1 MITVVLAAGLGE
13 RFSMQG
19 YPSPKP
25 ATMVDGKPMIVRV
38 LQEAAVRAPARIIL
52 NRIHRGWRIDELIYS
67 SGIDGIDAIELD
79 HTTRGP
85 AETLL
90 LGLENIEERQSV
102 LVLDC
107 DVLHPS
113 IVSETSSAMSCGAI
127 FCFED
132 FGQSPIFSY
141 VSCRPDGDVDRIAEK
156 EKISSKAC
164 SGAYFFPHAGRLREA
179 CRHVIRMGE
188 KSRGEYYI
196 SNVISRLLAEG
207 ERFIAPVYSP
217 YRCLGTPEQLR
228 EVCASE
234 QRTCEGLRLCFDLDG
249 TLVSHPAVRGDYA
262 TVSPIESNIDFLRHA
277 KARGAYII
285 VYTARRMRTH
295 GGDVKKV
302 VEDVGDVTRETIKR
316 FNIPCDELIFGKP
329 YAHFYIDDLAVPA
342 WGELEKWIGIYS
354 KCVSAR
360 RHNTVDMRKDHV
372 IKKSGNPGEPYF
384 YLNVPDKLRKFFPSL
399 ISVDVDTIKMDKIE
413 GEPASHAYASGSMRM
428 PDVHSIMQALE
439 EIHSYQD
446 APANFDVTRNYG
458 EKLRLRRGM
467 YDFARHGLEET
478 SDKMVRMLD
487 DYAKSGRIR
496 GCIVH
501 GDPVFSNIFLG
512 RNVRLIDPRGRQGEE
527 LSLFGDMVY
536 DFAKVHQSLSGYD
549 SIILKS
555 AFPKNRDEL
564 LSGFE
569 DHIRI
574 SFGEDV
580 LRDTRMVAASL
591 LLSLLPLHDDI
602 NVPAFVELF
611 HDRYGEFA

>member
-25 ATMVDGKPMIVRV
+25 ATMVDGRPMIVRV

-52 NRIHRGWRIDELIYS
+52 NRMHRGWRMDELIS
-67 SGIDGIDAIELD
+67 AAGIDGVDAMELQ

-90 LGLENIEERQSV
+90 FGLERIEDDQSV

-113 IVSETSSAMSCGAI
+113 IVSETSSVMSCGAI

-132 FGQSPIFSY
+132 IGQSPIFSY
-141 VSCRPDGDVDRIAEK
+141 VNCMPNGDVDGIAEK
-156 EKISSKAC
+156 EKISSRAC
-164 SGAYFFPHAGRLREA
+164 SGAYFFPNARRLREA

-188 KSRGEYYI
+188 KSCGEYYI
-196 SNVISRLLAEG
+196 SNVISRLLAQG

-228 EVCASE
+228 DVCAAE
-234 QRTCEGLRLCFDLDG
+234 QRPCEGLRLCFDLDG
-249 TLVSHPAVRGDYA
+249 TLVSHPAVRGDYS
-262 TVSPIESNIDFLRHA
+262 TVSPIDSNIDFLRHA
-277 KARGAYII
+277 KARGAHII

-295 GGDVKKV
+295 GGDVRKV
-302 VEDVGDVTRETIKR
+302 VEDVGDVTRETIKK

-342 WGELEKWIGIYS
+342 WGELEKWVGIYQ

-372 IKKSGNPGEPYF
+372 IKRSGNPGEPYF
-384 YLNVPDKLRKFFPSL
+384 YTNIPEGLRKLFPSV
-399 ISVDVDTIKMDKIE
+399 ISVDGDTIKMDKIE
-413 GEPASHAYASGSMRM
+413 GEPASHTYVSGFMCPS
-428 PDVHSIMQALE
+428 DLKCILDALR
-439 EIHSYQD
+439 EIHAHQR
-446 APANFDVTRNYG
+446 APDNFDVTRNYG
-458 EKLRLRRGM
+458 EKLRLRRSM
-467 YDFARHGLEET
+467 YDFARHGLGET
-478 SDKMVRMLD
+478 SERMLGMLD
-487 DYAKSGRIR
+487 GYAKSGRPR

-512 RNVRLIDPRGRQGEE
+512 RNVRFIDPRGRQGDE
-527 LSLFGDMVY
+527 LSLFGDMIY

-549 SIILKS
+549 SIILK
-555 AFPKNRDEL
+555 AVFPENRDEL
-564 LSGFE
+564 VLAFE
-569 DHIRI
+569 DHLRI
-574 SFGEDV
+574 SFGDDA

-591 LLSLLPLHDDI
+591 LLSLLPLHDDG
-602 NVPAFVELF
+602 NVPAFVDLF
-611 HDRYGEFA
+611 HDRYGEFE